1 MTGWGFW
8 AVAASLALLVA
19 AVLVA
24 ALRRAPKPGAESAEA
39 DLAVYKDQLA
49 EIERDL
55 SRGTLG
61 SEDAKRLRAEIGKR
75 VIEADRARGTTGV
88 ACEGR
93 DRYVRTFALITAL
106 TIPGAL
112 LTYAGSASVL
122 RALGFQEEQI
132 SVWKEQFSFTPHFR
146 SVRLPQISLVF
157 EGIGAPGYPD
167 MALIP
172 RLEALDAGIA
182 ARPSQAAELEQLK
195 TPRDAALDEKLADD
209 LSAITDPAA
218 LLAEFRTRFE
228 AGEMQAAVRV
238 QERIL
243 ALRGDEASA
252 NDHANLALALVAE
265 AQGYVSPEAEAE
277 LRASLERDMGN
288 ELSRYLVGEM
298 FLQGGRYDQAFR
310 FWRPLAEHGTPGSP
324 WVGSIRERIE
334 QVAAL
339 AGIRYALPDTLE
351 APEGMT
357 PEGMVAQL
365 NDRLATEGGTVEEWD
380 RLIRSLTVLER
391 TDEAQKIYDE
401 AKARFEGRP
410 AELSFLKQA
419 AVESGLTP

>member
-19 AVLVA
+19 VVLVA

-49 EIERDL
+49 EIDRDL
-55 SRGTLG
+55 ARGTIG
-61 SEDAKRLRAEIGKR
+61 GEDATRLRAEIGKR
-75 VIEADRARGTTGV
+75 VIEADRTRGMG
-88 ACEGR
+88 AAEGEKV
-93 DRYVRTFALITAL
+93 RYVRAFAFIAAL

-132 SVWKEQFSFTPHFR
+132 SVWKDRFAFTPHFR
-146 SVRLPQISLVF
+146 NVSLPQISLVF

-167 MALIP
+167 MALVP

-182 ARPSQAAELEQLK
+182 ARPGQEAELAKLK
-195 TPRDAALDEKLADD
+195 MPRDAALDETLAAE
-209 LSAITDPAA
+209 LAAITDIAA
-218 LLAEFRTRFE
+218 LQDAFRRRFE

-243 ALRGDEASA
+243 ALSGNEASS

-324 WVGSIRERIE
+324 WVTSIRERIE
-334 QVAAL
+334 EVAEL
-339 AGIRYALPDTLE
+339 AGIRYALPATPE

-357 PEGMVAQL
+357 PESMVAQL
-365 NDRLATEGGTVEEWD
+365 SDRLASEGGSVEDWA
-380 RLIRSLTVLER
+380 RLIRSLAVLER

-401 AKARFEGRP
+401 ARAKFAGRA

-419 AVESGLTP
+419 AVEGGLTP